1 MNMVKARI
9 LVVDDDEYSRW
20 ALVERF
26 TGEGYET
33 VEAENGKEALVCV
46 EQQNDLVLLD
56 YRLPDVN
63 GLKLLQ

>member
-33 VEAENGKEALVCV
+33 VEAENGKEA
-46 EQQNDLVLLD
+46 
-56 YRLPDVN
+56 
-63 GLKLLQ
+63 